1 MSSTRRSFVMQVIG
15 VGATLAAVQRTA
27 QAAPKVDEADPQAK
41 ALGYRNDTTKVDAKQ
56 FPKHADA
63 QKCATCQLFQG
74 KAGDAAGGCPI
85 FAGKEV
91 SANGWCNSWV
101 KKAG

>member
-15 VGATLAAVQRTA
+15 AGATLMAAQRGA
-27 QAAPKVDEADPQAK
+27 HAAAKVDEADPQAK

-56 FPKHADA
+56 FPRHDNA

-91 SANGWCNSWV
+91 AANGWCNSWV